1 MYMLG
6 AFGFA
11 LTAILLVTA
20 QVLYVLSLVVLR
32 QEMREEF
39 KGEIAALWPAN
50 SQRCPEF
57 RSSAPC
63 QAVRFPRLYLGLRP
77 FQADVGMK
85 ELVGV

>member
-1 MYMLG
+1 MYILA

-39 KGEIAALWPAN
+39 KGEIAALEAEIE
-50 SQRCPEF
+50 S
-57 RSSAPC
+57 
-63 QAVRFPRLYLGLRP
+63 L
-77 FQADVGMK
+77 K
-85 ELVGV
+85 K